1 MKQTCVVF
9 NKVIEKSYIDVVAEM
24 VSLMLVL
31 AGIANGNVEKYV
43 NKITASLFNAIP
55 WRNELDQV

>member
-1 MKQTCVVF
+1 
-9 NKVIEKSYIDVVAEM
+9 M

-31 AGIANGNVEKYV
+31 AGIANGNVEKYA

-55 WRNELDQV
+55 CRNELDQV